1 MIRGGRPSA
10 FLLILF
16 LPTKDV
22 PPISP
27 DQRTLE
33 KTTFLILGL
42 NCMTLSLCEIK
53 QRGRIEMNVDLL
65 IENGVIVI
73 PKTGLF
79 KGCLGIVGEKIVGIY
94 DSPQGIS
101 ARERIDAK
109 GNYILPGLVEPHVH
123 YGYKGNLE
131 SHFRTETASAAL
143 GGITTVIPFYRDYEY
158 PTGLY
163 ENILFIKTIGE
174 KNSYIDF
181 SLHLLLITRNQLMN
195 VERYLKEYGITSFKF
210 YMAYKGEDAKSI
222 GIIGNETDDGFLF
235 EAFSIL
241 ANLPKVVACVHAENI
256 EIILNF
262 IKKYKEEGRDG
273 LPVWSECRPNLTEAE
288 SVHRVITFAQAVDC
302 PIYIVHLSTREAL
315 KEVRQFKTKYK
326 KLFVETCPQY
336 LTLTKDAPL
345 GIIGKVS
352 PPLRNSEDIEELWKG
367 ISEGFIDTIG
377 SDHCPF
383 RKEDKLGTIWDA
395 RTGFPGSATMLPI
408 LLSEGVH
415 KGKISLEK
423 VAEITSFNTA
433 KIFNLFPRKGTI
445 QVGSDADLCFVN
457 LNLRKKVEAKMLQ
470 SHSDFSVYEG
480 WSLKGWPILTMVR
493 GKVIMKDGQI
503 VGQKGH
509 GHFIES

>member
-1 MIRGGRPSA
+1 M
-10 FLLILF
+10 
-16 LPTKDV
+16 D
-22 PPISP
+22 
-27 DQRTLE
+27 
-33 KTTFLILGL
+33 
-42 NCMTLSLCEIK
+42 
-53 QRGRIEMNVDLL
+53 VDLL

-73 PKTGLF
+73 PKVGLF
-79 KGCLGIVGEKIVGIY
+79 KGCLGIVEEKIVGIY
-94 DSPQGIS
+94 DSPQGIT
-101 ARERIDAK
+101 AREKIDAK

-143 GGITTVIPFYRDYEY
+143 GGITTVIPFYRDCED
-158 PTGLY
+158 PTSLY
-163 ENILFIKTIGE
+163 ENIPSVKSIGE

-181 SLHLLLITRNQLMN
+181 SLHLLLITRNQLRN
-195 VERYLKEYGITSFKF
+195 VERYLHEWGITSFKF

-241 ANLPKVVACVHAENI
+241 AKLPKAIACVHAENI

-288 SVHRVITFAQAVDC
+288 SVHRVITFAEAVDC

-315 KEVRQFKTKYK
+315 EEVRNFKAKYK
-326 KLFVETCPQY
+326 KIFVETCPQY
-336 LTLTKDAPL
+336 LTLTKDTPL
-345 GIIGKVS
+345 GNLGKVS
-352 PPLRNSEDIEELWKG
+352 PPLRSPRDIDELWKG

-383 RKEDKLGTIWDA
+383 RREDKLGAIWDA

-408 LLSEGVH
+408 LLSEGVY
-415 KGKISLEK
+415 KKKISLEK
-423 VAEITSFNTA
+423 VTEITSFNPA

-445 QVGSDADLCFVN
+445 QVGSDADLCMVD
-457 LNLRKKVEAKMLQ
+457 LNLTKKVEANVLQ
-470 SHSDFSVYEG
+470 GHSDFSVYEG
-480 WSLKGWPILTMVR
+480 WTLKGWPTLTMVR
-493 GKVIMKDGQI
+493 GRVVMKDGQI
-503 VGQKGH
+503 VGSKGY
-509 GHFIES
+509 GRFIEI